1 MKHTE
6 LPVKEVKRLEEL
18 WRYSL
23 HDKQNDP
30 DLDAITQLVAS
41 SFDVPVVLV
50 SFVDEESQWFKSR
63 FGLSEIQTPR
73 NISFC
78 AYAILEDQPIFEVK
92 DTLKDDR
99 FCENPLVTGLPYA
112 RYYAGAALITPDGF
126 KLGTLCIIDSQPRY
140 FSAEKLQELNLF
152 AHRVVE
158 HLEVLRLQRLLSIVD
173 KSDVGLWELDVGSNA
188 SWWSDTVFRLFDT
201 DETCRGEHSPKMTL
215 YEEDSQKKLEK
226 KLSKA
231 ITTGRPFS
239 AQLKLKRL
247 LHVPPAWVNVTATA
261 VETNSEVTQLA
272 GTIRNITPLKE
283 KEARLARHARLEQ
296 IISELQEEFIRDNQT
311 SDTFTH
317 ALEKL
322 LLATESEAGFIGE
335 VCYLDNSSTPHLKM
349 HALTDISWDTAEF
362 ESFRAKAPKGMEFTQ
377 LRSLFGRVILDKSTV
392 ISNAPANDKRR
403 SDNLPEGHPNLDC
416 FIGLPV
422 IDDYGD
428 IMAVIG
434 LANRRWGFDEEFAHE
449 LAPLQRRIGQLITT
463 MALRDEQ
470 RLSHQRLEMAAR
482 VFDYSHNAIMITDS
496 ENCILDINPVFETE
510 TGYSR
515 QEILGKNT
523 DFLTAEGHL
532 PTIDQR
538 LYEAQTYHDF
548 WEGEVLN
555 KRKDGE
561 LLPQYLSISIVRN
574 TLDIIS
580 HQVVVFT
587 DLRRIKQHD
596 KELYRISHF
605 DSLTHL
611 PNRMHLMQLMH
622 EAIRQHNDH
631 QGLAI
636 AVVDLDHF
644 NSINQVLG
652 SEKGDALLIDIS
664 DRLTDQLNG
673 DETVA
678 RMGGDEFGLILIH
691 SPDLLDR
698 LDRLLSEIV
707 TVQSLPTG
715 NQLTITASMGVTF
728 YPDDNADPD
737 TLLRHADQAMYR
749 AKDEGGDRYIIFNTD
764 HEQQLKSAQQLRKD
778 ISHGLLNDE
787 FVLELQPQVDAETLE
802 LVGVEALIR
811 WNHPTGLRMPDDFL
825 PYIVNSVLEH
835 DIDEWVVMQAFKLL
849 DQWRLE
855 APGLSLS
862 VNLTPQTLANKTL
875 IAMLDVA
882 LRYYPD
888 VDMNRLHVEVLESAA
903 IKELNIA
910 TGVMKACQARGVR
923 VALDDFGTG
932 YSLLTY
938 LNGLPADIVK
948 IDRSFVID
956 MLDSADDLA
965 IVESVIY
972 LAKRFNKTV
981 VAEGVETKAHI
992 EALHRLGC
1000 DILQGYGIAK
1010 PMSVEQF
1017 NAWRNQLSRA

>member
-6 LPVKEVKRLEEL
+6 LPVNEMKRLEEL

-23 HDKQNDP
+23 HDKQNDSA
-30 DLDAITQLVAS
+30 LDAITQLVAS
-41 SFDVPVVLV
+41 FFNVPIVLV
-50 SFVDEESQWFKSR
+50 SFVDQESQWFKSR
-63 FGLSEIQTPR
+63 FGLSETQTPR

-78 AYAILEDQPIFEVK
+78 AHAILEEKSILEIK
-92 DTLKDDR
+92 DTRKDSR
-99 FCENPLVTGLPYA
+99 FCENPLVTGPPYV
-112 RYYAGAALITPDGF
+112 RYYAGAALITPDGL
-126 KLGTLCIIDSQPRY
+126 KLGTLCIIDSQPRD
-140 FSAEKLQELNLF
+140 FSADKLQELNLF
-152 AHRVVE
+152 AHRVIE
-158 HLEVLRLQRLLSIVD
+158 HLEVLRLQRLLDIVD

-188 SWWSDTVFRLFDT
+188 SWWSDTLFRLFDT
-201 DETCRGEHSPKMTL
+201 DEVLRGKKIPRESR
-215 YEEDSQKKLEK
+215 YESESQQKLEK
-226 KLSKA
+226 KLSTA
-231 ITTGRPFS
+231 VATGQPFS
-239 AQLKLKRL
+239 VQLKLKRPD
-247 LHVPPAWVNVTATA
+247 HMPPAWVNVTATA
-261 VETNSEVTQLA
+261 VETNGQVTHLA
-272 GTIRNITPLKE
+272 GTVRNITSLKD

-296 IISELQEEFIRDNQT
+296 LISELQEEFIRDNQT
-311 SDTFTH
+311 SDTFKH

-322 LLATESEAGFIGE
+322 LVATESEAGFIGE
-335 VCYLDNSSTPHLKM
+335 VCYRQDSTTPYLKM
-349 HALTDISWDTAEF
+349 HALTDISWDKAEF
-362 ESFRAKAPKGMEFTQ
+362 ESFKATAPQGMEFTQ
-377 LRSLFGRVILDKSTV
+377 LKSLFGRVILDKTTI
-392 ISNAPANDKRR
+392 ISNAPDNDWRR
-403 SDNLPEGHPNLDC
+403 SGNLPEGHPNLDC

-422 IDDYGD
+422 FDDYGD
-428 IMAVIG
+428 ILAVVG
-434 LANRRWGFDEEFAHE
+434 LANRKRGYDKEFAHE
-449 LAPLQRRIGQLITT
+449 LAPLQQRIGQLITT
-463 MALRDEQ
+463 LTLRNEQ
-470 RLSHQRLEMAAR
+470 QRSRERLEMAAR
-482 VFDYSHNAIMITDS
+482 VFDSSHNAIMITDA
-496 ENCILDINPVFETE
+496 ENCILDVNPVFETE

-523 DFLTAEGHL
+523 AFLTAEGHL
-532 PTIDQR
+532 PALNQSLCD
-538 LYEAQTYHDF
+538 AQNHHDY

-574 TLDIIS
+574 TLGAIS

-605 DSLTHL
+605 DPLTHL

-622 EAIRQHNDH
+622 EAIRQSNDH

-636 AVVDLDHF
+636 AVIDLDRF

-652 SEKGDALLIDIS
+652 SEAGDALLIEIS
-664 DRLTDQLNG
+664 DRLSDQLNKG
-673 DETVA
+673 ETVA
-678 RMGGDEFGLILIH
+678 RMSGDEFGLILIH
-691 SPDLLDR
+691 SPHLLDR
-698 LDRLLSEIV
+698 LDRLLSDIV

-715 NQLTITASMGVTF
+715 NLLTITGSMGVTF

-749 AKDEGGDRYIIFNTD
+749 AKEEGGNRYIIFNTD
-764 HEQQLKSAQQLRKD
+764 HEQELKSAQRLRKD
-778 ISHGLLNDE
+778 IAHGLQHDE
-787 FVLELQPQVDAETLE
+787 FVLELQPQVDARTLE

-811 WNHPTGLRMPDDFL
+811 WHHPEGRRMPDDFL
-825 PYIVNSVLEH
+825 PYIVNSILEH

-849 DQWRLE
+849 DLWRLE
-855 APGLSLS
+855 APELTLSI
-862 VNLTPQTLANKTL
+862 NLTPQTLANKTL
-875 IAMLDVA
+875 IAMLDNA

-903 IKELNIA
+903 IEELNIA
-910 TGVMKACQARGVR
+910 TDVMKACQARGVR

-932 YSLLTY
+932 YSSLTY
-938 LNGLPADIVK
+938 LKGLPADIVK

-956 MLDSADDLA
+956 MLENADDLA

-1010 PMSVEQF
+1010 PMPVEQF
-1017 NAWRNQLSRA
+1017 NIWRCQCLQQ